1 MDTEEGPS
9 GYVVVSCGTLRPE
22 LSRLQEDGFLRAE
35 RLIFTAPGL
44 HETPREL
51 EKQLKGQ
58 LVNAK
63 RLCERVIVVYG
74 AKCFVDSRDPL
85 RDVDV
90 LIGEEGPGIS
100 RIRASNCV
108 DMLADAEE
116 RQAIAGGQNVYWL
129 TPGWLR
135 HWRYI
140 FRDWDRGKANETFPQ
155 NERAILLDGVGF
167 FEGYTQEHPDEVLA
181 FSDWMRIP
189 IEPYPV
195 SLERLRRLLKQGL
208 ELIG

>member
-9 GYVVVSCGTLRPE
+9 GDVVVSCGMLRPG
-22 LSRLQEDGFLRAE
+22 LGRLQEDGFLRPE

-51 EKQLKGQ
+51 EKQLRGQ

-63 RLCERVIVVYG
+63 RLWERVIVVYG
-74 AKCFVDSRDPL
+74 AKCFVDFRDPL
-85 RDVDV
+85 RDVEV

-100 RIRASNCV
+100 RVRASNCV
-108 DMLADAEE
+108 DMLADAQE
-116 RQAIAGGQNVYWL
+116 RQAIAGGQNLYRL

-140 FRDWDRGKANETFPQ
+140 FRNWHRGKANETFPQ
-155 NERAILLDGVGF
+155 DERTILLAGVGF

-181 FSDWMRIP
+181 LSDWMRIS

-195 SLERLRRLLKQGL
+195 SLGRLWRLLSRDWN
-208 ELIG
+208 

>member
-1 MDTEEGPS
+1 MGSEDARS

-22 LSRLQEDGFLRAE
+22 LNRLQEEGFLRAE

-44 HETPREL
+44 HETPPEL
-51 EKQLKGQ
+51 EKQLKRQ

-63 RLCERVIVVYG
+63 RLCDRVIVVYG
-74 AKCFVDSRDPL
+74 AKCFVDTGNPL
-85 RDVDV
+85 RDVDALV
-90 LIGEEGPGIS
+90 HEQGSNIS
-100 RIRASNCV
+100 RIRAVNCV
-108 DMLADAEE
+108 DMLADAES
-116 RQAIAGGQNVYWL
+116 RQAIAGGQSVYWL

-155 NERAILLDGVGF
+155 NDKAVLLDGIGF
-167 FEGYTQEHPDEVLA
+167 FDHFTQEHPDEVLA